1 MVLKLERED
10 FRRED
15 LSNSEEKEKEKNLS
29 YFFLNPFL
37 ELSGLVWKSRKM
49 YHHVTKM
56 SNRSSLTRR
65 VETLV

>member
-15 LSNSEEKEKEKNLS
+15 LSNSEKKKRKDFFLPF
-29 YFFLNPFL
+29 FFLNPFL

-49 YHHVTKM
+49 YHHVT
-56 SNRSSLTRR
+56 
-65 VETLV
+65 

>member
-49 YHHVTKM
+49 YHHVT
-56 SNRSSLTRR
+56 
-65 VETLV
+65 